1 MDGGTFFIIA
11 TYYNIHTSK
20 RGHNERKGLEM
31 FCYFF
36 LVYLKLSENVNMH
49 VIQDQKDVI
58 NWFCLLLL

>member
-1 MDGGTFFIIA
+1 M
-11 TYYNIHTSK
+11 K
-20 RGHNERKGLEM
+20 EKGWKC
-31 FCYFF
+31 FAIFF